1 MTRYEFMNLAADAW
15 VQMFCVEG
23 TSSGRAHC
31 GFNLQDGGRLYFE
44 YRGGRN
50 HG

>member
-1 MTRYEFMNLAADAW
+1 MTRYEFLNLAADAW
-15 VQMFCVEG
+15 VQMFCVDG
-23 TSSGRAHC
+23 TASGRAHC
-31 GFNLQDGGRLYFE
+31 GFDLPDGGRLYFE